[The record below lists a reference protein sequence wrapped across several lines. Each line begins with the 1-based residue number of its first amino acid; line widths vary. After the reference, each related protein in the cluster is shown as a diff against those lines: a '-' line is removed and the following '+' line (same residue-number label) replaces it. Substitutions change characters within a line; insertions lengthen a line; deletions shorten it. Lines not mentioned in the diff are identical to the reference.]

1 MTKWIHPL
9 AKLKED
15 GTFETI
21 EREEGKME
29 EEEEEEEIPLDEVD
43 QQILETAKQLKAMGY
58 SEEDVRRVIGELQVE
73 YEGLR
78 KSERGHPV
86 SCVVFGGILFCLFI
100 QSSFCKCSFVILS
113 RGSNP
118 VL

>member
-15 GTFETI
+15 GAFETI

-29 EEEEEEEIPLDEVD
+29 EEEEEEIPLDEVD
-43 QQILETAKQLKAMGY
+43 QLILETAKQLKAMGY
-58 SEEDVRRVIGELQVE
+58 SEEDVRRVIRELQVE
-73 YEGLR
+73 SESLR
-78 KSERGHPV
+78 KSEWGHPV

-100 QSSFCKCSFVILS
+100 QSSFCKCSFAFLS
-113 RGSNP
+113 YGSYP
-118 VL
+118 FL